1 MHASCVSV
9 TDGREENQTLDC
21 CGSDTLFQWK
31 TKILT
36 VNSTKHILVIES
48 FSFYFFIFLIPVI
61 MSNSSS
67 LMLEDTWNCS
77 PSHPVK
83 GRNERA
89 SL

>member
-48 FSFYFFIFLIPVI
+48 FSF
-61 MSNSSS
+61 
-67 LMLEDTWNCS
+67 
-77 PSHPVK
+77 
-83 GRNERA
+83 
-89 SL
+89 